1 MADRQDHPEEH
12 LDDERV
18 DDIPGD
24 EIDDAPI
31 QDVDDSNHA
40 AVADADADADEP
52 AVADEGFVAALPADP
67 AKEPETADQSDSA
80 DLPLPEDHTPNESTP
95 ADEPDEPIRADG
107 DTETQTPTGEE
118 LEDDSADDPSTES
131 LAESSAESP
140 SDSTAESTG
149 ESTDEDG
156 PPERSEEDADAD
168 VETLEAPVG
177 LGEPEVTTE
186 RVVESVLFASDAP
199 LPLSKIV
206 SIVGVGSARDVRNHI
221 KALNEKYEQ
230 TGATFRIE
238 QIASGY
244 QMLTLPVYNTWIR
257 RLKQTKQDSRL
268 SQAALETL
276 AVVAYKQPV
285 VRADIEAIRGVSAG
299 EMLNRLRELGLIKI
313 VGRAEDVGR
322 PMLYGTTRRFLEVFG
337 LSSLEDLPSVEEM
350 QPGE

>member
-1 MADRQDHPEEH
+1 METAPSASGNEAENPPAEATAAPRTGVEEEAPPPPEEAAA
-12 LDDERV
+12 E
-18 DDIPGD
+18 PATT
-24 EIDDAPI
+24 EAAADAP
-31 QDVDDSNHA
+31 DSPPP
-40 AVADADADADEP
+40 DA
-52 AVADEGFVAALPADP
+52 
-67 AKEPETADQSDSA
+67 
-80 DLPLPEDHTPNESTP
+80 
-95 ADEPDEPIRADG
+95 
-107 DTETQTPTGEE
+107 
-118 LEDDSADDPSTES
+118 ES
-131 LAESSAESP
+131 LTP
-140 SDSTAESTG
+140 RD
-149 ESTDEDG
+149 DG
-156 PPERSEEDADAD
+156 DADAD

-186 RVVESVLFASDAP
+186 RVVEAVLFASDAP

-206 SIVGVGSARDVRNHI
+206 SILGVGSARDVRNHI
-221 KALNEKYEQ
+221 QALNERYERM
-230 TGATFRIE
+230 GASFRIE

-257 RLKQTKQDSRL
+257 RLKQSKQDSRL

-285 VRADIEAIRGVSAG
+285 VRAEIEAIRGVSAG

-337 LSSLEDLPSVEEM
+337 LSGIEDLPEVEEM